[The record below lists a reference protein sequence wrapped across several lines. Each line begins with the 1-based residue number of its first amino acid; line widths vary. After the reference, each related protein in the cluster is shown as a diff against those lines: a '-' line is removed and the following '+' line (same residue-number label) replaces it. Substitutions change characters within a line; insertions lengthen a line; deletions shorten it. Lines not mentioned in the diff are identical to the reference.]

1 MLLGILRL
9 LTNMEYDLVTL
20 DLTHIM
26 IEKIKNK
33 NKNVLFSQNY
43 MDLGPIL
50 AWFLVLLHGTYYVL
64 CYFSAIH

>member
-9 LTNMEYDLVTL
+9 LTNMEHDLVTL
-20 DLTHIM
+20 DLTHII

-50 AWFLVLLHGTYYVL
+50 A
-64 CYFSAIH
+64 